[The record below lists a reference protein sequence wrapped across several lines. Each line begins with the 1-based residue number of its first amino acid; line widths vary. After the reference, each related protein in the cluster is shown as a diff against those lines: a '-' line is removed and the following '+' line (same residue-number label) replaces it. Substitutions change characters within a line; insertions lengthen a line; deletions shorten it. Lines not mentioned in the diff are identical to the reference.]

1 MAPVFPGC
9 HVICRPA
16 TYHGIEP
23 PPFLPSLDRR
33 AGIEPALSLLVAG
46 GDPGLP
52 RILTTSPVPDTCA
65 HSVAHHHCAFT
76 NKKKSDPRRMFVG
89 PTGIRSCYPR
99 ASTVLH
105 ARALSCWPRTLTRSG
120 LRAISRRLLCL
131 PQHANPIRIRD
142 CRPAQAK
149 SSSRYCWCASEN
161 SPTRSTPDGWLTSPT
176 YSLSRVT
183 FTPPTLEGGDAVK
196 RTSSWSG
203 WAESNPHPRL
213 GRPVLYH

>member
-1 MAPVFPGC
+1 MRLRRRFDVVPVFPGC

-16 TYHGIEP
+16 TYHEIEP

-46 GDPGLP
+46 GDPGFWHGPWPYLP
-52 RILTTSPVPDTCA
+52 GCAGEDHCRRQVPLYVL
-65 HSVAHHHCAFT
+65 SHHHCAFT

-120 LRAISRRLLCL
+120 LRAISRRLLGL
-131 PQHANPIRIRD
+131 PQ
-142 CRPAQAK
+142 PAMACPH
-149 SSSRYCWCASEN
+149 SGD
-161 SPTRSTPDGWLTSPT
+161 SPD
-176 YSLSRVT
+176 
-183 FTPPTLEGGDAVK
+183 
-196 RTSSWSG
+196 SG
-203 WAESNPHPRL
+203 
-213 GRPVLYH
+213 